1 MELRLLRRREA
12 VPSLIAIALP
22 IALPIVLLAACS
34 TASYVADADREV
46 DSILGTAE
54 RDVLG
59 NRADWIVQPAAST
72 PPPAE
77 PAPAAAAD
85 PAAQVPTDQ
94 PTGTPNAAPGMT
106 PAAAATPAA
115 APAAAARVQTPE
127 VYDLARA
134 LGTAVHKNREFLVR
148 RESLYRQGLSISATR
163 FRFGP
168 QFASTL
174 SYLWP
179 DAAGAP
185 ARHQSSLGV
194 QASQIL
200 PTGGTLSIGG
210 SLDGAWPYGQ
220 DAGDASYGTSAS
232 ISLSQPLLRGA
243 GYEVS
248 HESLTQAER
257 ELVFAIRDF
266 EDFREGF
273 SIQIAQRFFEL
284 ASQKKTL
291 ANEDANYEA
300 AVFDRGKAEALRQIG
315 RKEEQ
320 EVFRAR
326 RREIEAK
333 DQLINARANYDRAV
347 DQFKILLGL
356 PTATLIELSDTE
368 PPYQPVR
375 IDADSAVEAA
385 RHNRLDLITERQ
397 RLEDAERALR
407 IAENGLLPDLNLV
420 ASYGRSGFANEFA
433 DASPDQWNSSVGLSF
448 ELPLQQKDQR
458 NNYRSA
464 QIALEQ
470 ARRGLALREDQLDL
484 DIRDSLRRLQSI
496 EERIGLQ
503 EGQILQE
510 QRAVSVTQIRYESG
524 KLENRDLLEARQA
537 LVDAQNALI
546 RLKVEHFVA
555 RLNLQKDLGI
565 FFVDEQGMWR

>member
-1 MELRLLRRREA
+1 MEIRLPRRREV
-12 VPSLIAIALP
+12 VPG
-22 IALPIVLLAACS
+22 LLATTLLVACS
-34 TASYVADADREV
+34 TTSYVEDADREV
-46 DSILGTAE
+46 NSILGTAE

-59 NRADWIVQPAAST
+59 NRADWIVRPTAA
-72 PPPAE
+72 PAE
-77 PAPAAAAD
+77 PAPSEPAPSSEAQATD
-85 PAAQVPTDQ
+85 PATSDPATTD
-94 PTGTPNAAPGMT
+94 PAPAG
-106 PAAAATPAA
+106 A
-115 APAAAARVQTPE
+115 APATPTAGATAPAPAPNAMPRAAE

-148 RESLYRQGLSISATR
+148 RESLYRQGLSISAAR

-179 DAAGAP
+179 DAAGTP
-185 ARHQSSLGV
+185 ARHQSSLGL

-220 DAGDASYGTSAS
+220 DAGDPSYGTSAS

-266 EDFREGF
+266 EDFRESF

-291 ANEDANYEA
+291 ANEDANYDA

-347 DQFKILLGL
+347 DEFKILLGL
-356 PTATLIELSDTE
+356 PTATVIELADTE
-368 PPYQPVR
+368 PPYEPVR
-375 IDADSAVEAA
+375 LEAESAVKAA
-385 RHNRLDLITERQ
+385 LHNRLDLITERQ
-397 RLEDAERALR
+397 RLEDAQRALR

-420 ASYGRSGFANEFA
+420 ASYGRSGFANQFA
-433 DASPDQWNSSVGLSF
+433 DAGPDQWNSSVGLSF

-470 ARRGLALREDQLDL
+470 TRRGLALREDQLDL
-484 DIRDSLRRLQSI
+484 DIRDALRRLKSI

-555 RLNLQKDLGI
+555 RLNLLKDLGI